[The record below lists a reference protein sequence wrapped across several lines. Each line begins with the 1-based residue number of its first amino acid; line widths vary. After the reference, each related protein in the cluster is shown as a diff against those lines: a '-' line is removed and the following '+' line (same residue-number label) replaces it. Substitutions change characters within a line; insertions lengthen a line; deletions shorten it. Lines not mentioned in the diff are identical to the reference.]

1 MINECYLANKYNILI
16 ADPIPTDDGQHFR
29 PFDEVFGTH
38 TTEEHRPSLG
48 SKKGTMTEKEAGFRI
63 SGETARGYVECTD
76 CGKPRCIY
84 IKYNIWNIIIYK
96 LLG

>member
-1 MINECYLANKYNILI
+1 
-16 ADPIPTDDGQHFR
+16 
-29 PFDEVFGTH
+29 
-38 TTEEHRPSLG
+38 
-48 SKKGTMTEKEAGFRI
+48 MTEKEAAFRI

-84 IKYNIWNIIIYK
+84 IKYNIWNIINDK